1 MGREGRGKT
10 TVSFEFG
17 EGERVAQGWARP
29 LGRCGGG
36 ARAHQRRRDTRREKG
51 EAVGPGAG
59 PRVRERGRD
68 GGSGELTGLVIG
80 PVGPKRLGLGFQPT
94 LFY

>member
-1 MGREGRGKT
+1 MGREGRGET

-59 PRVRERGRD
+59 PRVRACSVSAQSMWIEWD
-68 GGSGELTGLVIG
+68 WVGLN
-80 PVGPKRLGLGFQPT
+80 PKQVKFLHNF
-94 LFY
+94 F